1 MAIKGKGRTRTRQP
15 ARAPRREPVPV
26 PVPLARRR
34 GVQLLTTFVAGLLV
48 FWGGVWLTNGL
59 RAEGVADTDRAQELK
74 RRQAGTAW
82 EQEVR
87 TEVGEIGD
95 VTPGRPPVILPEV
108 RTTLRGLRRNT
119 PDEAVETLQ
128 DAAARARTATDALGE
143 FDLTGTVRDK
153 GFDAAGVLRFL
164 SARDELVTAI
174 DLYRE
179 AALLGVI
186 AARLDG
192 AVRADQLERA
202 ESILAAADTAIS
214 RYYLDQ
220 TEALAAA
227 GVSQQ
232 PSLPG
237 S

>member
-34 GVQLLTTFVAGLLV
+34 GVQLLAAFVAGLLV

-59 RAEGVADTDRAQELK
+59 RAERAADTDRSQELR

-82 EQEVR
+82 DQEVR
-87 TEVGEIGD
+87 TEVGNIGD
-95 VTPGRPPVILPEV
+95 VTQGRPPVILPEI
-108 RTTLRGLRRNT
+108 RSTLRDLRRET
-119 PDEAVETLQ
+119 PEGAVDTLE
-128 DAAARARTATDALGE
+128 DAADRAGAATDAIGE
-143 FDLTGTVRDK
+143 FDLTGTIRDH
-153 GFDAAGVLRFL
+153 GFDQAGVLRFL
-164 SARDELVTAI
+164 SARDELVDAI

-179 AALLGVI
+179 AALLGVV
-186 AARLDG
+186 AAELEGGD
-192 AVRADQLERA
+192 RADLLERA
-202 ESILAAADTAIS
+202 ESVLAKADTAIS

-227 GVSQQ
+227 GIAQQ